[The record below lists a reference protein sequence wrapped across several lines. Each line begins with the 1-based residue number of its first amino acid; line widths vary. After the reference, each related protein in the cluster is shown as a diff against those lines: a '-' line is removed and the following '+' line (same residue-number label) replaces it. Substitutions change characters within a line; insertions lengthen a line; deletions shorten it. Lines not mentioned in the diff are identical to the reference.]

1 MRYSVVYNLGK
12 YDYEIEGG
20 IPTMSLAQAIADN
33 IQSYHD
39 KPLEIKEQ
47 QDVRGVLF
55 KETDGLLYDMEITPS
70 KA

>member
-1 MRYSVVYNLGK
+1 
-12 YDYEIEGG
+12 
-20 IPTMSLAQAIADN
+20 MSLAQAIADN